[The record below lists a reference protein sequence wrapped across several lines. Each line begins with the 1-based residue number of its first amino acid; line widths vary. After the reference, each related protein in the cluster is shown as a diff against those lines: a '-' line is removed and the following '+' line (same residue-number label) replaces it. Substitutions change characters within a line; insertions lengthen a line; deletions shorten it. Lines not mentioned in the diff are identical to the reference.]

1 MDAVSNVLAVT
12 DQDFE
17 QVVEAGAGL
26 AVVDFGADWCSAC
39 RAMAPVVE
47 DLARDLAGSVMVATL
62 DVDANPAT
70 AARFGVRSIPAF
82 LFFRD
87 GELVTRKVGIVPR
100 ADIEATLAQIA

>member
-17 QVVEAGAGL
+17 QVVKAGAGL

-62 DVDANPAT
+62 DVDAHPAT
-70 AARFGVRSIPAF
+70 AARFGVRSI
-82 LFFRD
+82 RD

-100 ADIEATLAQIA
+100 ADIEKTLAQIA